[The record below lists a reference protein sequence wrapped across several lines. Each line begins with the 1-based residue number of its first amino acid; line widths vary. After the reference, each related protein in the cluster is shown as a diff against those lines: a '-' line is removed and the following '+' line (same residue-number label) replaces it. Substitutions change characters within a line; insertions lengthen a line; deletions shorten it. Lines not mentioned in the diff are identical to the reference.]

1 MAEAGTPKEVKEA
14 KDGKESKE
22 LSKALKDPIKDLIEH
37 GKEIGFLTY
46 DEINRRLPENTV
58 NGEELDDLFGT
69 LEDLGIEVVDREAD
83 LVRPTDKPVEEEVTL
98 PDIGAETTNSIRMY
112 LTEMGKVP
120 LLTREQELTL
130 TRNIKENEKTLKLIV
145 LESPITMR
153 EIRNWENLLEQ
164 QEMTPKELMP
174 RGRKTN
180 QELSRMRQKMR
191 NVVRFIMAG
200 EKKLVRAEER
210 LKKKGLTPGMRATLQ
225 ERVVHQRSLIINK
238 IVGLNLNLEKIKR
251 LTNKIK
257 TIAAKMRESEHEI
270 VRYEKRFK
278 MPYTELRQHFNQ
290 YKLHKMSPSAFK
302 RLTGYTPMALD
313 STMVNLENVVLRLKR
328 MEALLPLPK
337 DQLYRSYDQIRQLEE
352 TILVDKLK
360 LIRAN
365 LRLVVSIAK
374 KHLNSSLELADLIQE
389 GGLGLIKAVEKFEY
403 KRGFKFSTYATWWIR
418 QAINRA
424 IADQART
431 IRIPV
436 HMKEIISK
444 LTKVS
449 RRYRQELG
457 RDPSVEEYSKHL
469 RLSMEKVREILKI
482 MQDPISLTTPV
493 GEEDDSFLEDFI
505 EDRSGPSPTR
515 SAHEF
520 LRHREVERILS
531 TLSEREAQIIRLR
544 FGIGTGYPRTL
555 EEVGRIFNVTR
566 ERVRQIEAK
575 AIRKLRH
582 PSRSRPLRE
591 YLE

>member
-1 MAEAGTPKEVKEA
+1 MAETETTHKTP
-14 KDGKESKE
+14 
-22 LSKALKDPIKDLIEH
+22 KDPIKDLIEQ
-37 GKEIGFLTY
+37 GKEAGFLTY
-46 DEINRRLPENTV
+46 DEINRRLPEQSIG
-58 NGEELDDLFGT
+58 GEELDDLFGT
-69 LEDLGIEVVDREAD
+69 LEDLGIEVVDREED
-83 LVRPTDKPVEEEVTL
+83 LIRPTEKPVEEEVL
-98 PDIGAETTNSIRMY
+98 PDLGAETTNSIRMY

-200 EKKLVRAEER
+200 EKKLERAQDR
-210 LKKKGLTPGMRATLQ
+210 LKKKGLTPAVKATLQ
-225 ERVVHQRSLIINK
+225 ERVAKERSQIINK

-257 TIAAKMRESEHEI
+257 TIAQKLREAEAE
-270 VRYEKRFK
+270 VARYEKRFK
-278 MPYTELRQHFNQ
+278 MPYTELRQYYAQ
-290 YKLHKMSPSAFK
+290 TQTHKMQPSQFK
-302 RLTGYTPMALD
+302 RLTGYTPTALE
-313 STMVNLENVVLRLKR
+313 STMVNLDNVVVRLKR
-328 MEALLPLPK
+328 MEQGLPLPK
-337 DQLYRSYDQIRQLEE
+337 DQLFRSFDEIRQLEE

-531 TLSEREAQIIRLR
+531 TLSDREASIIRLR

>member
-1 MAEAGTPKEVKEA
+1 MAEPVNATETTKT
-14 KDGKESKE
+14 KDAP
-22 LSKALKDPIKDLIEH
+22 LDPIKKLIEQ
-37 GKEIGFLTY
+37 GKETGFLTY
-46 DEINRRLPENTV
+46 EEINRRLPEGV
-58 NGEELDDLFGT
+58 IGGEELDDLFGT
-69 LEDLGIEVVDREAD
+69 LEDLGIEVVDREED
-83 LVRPTDKPVEEEVTL
+83 LLRPSEKTPEEEIPL
-98 PDIGAETTNSIRMY
+98 PDIGVETTNSIRMY

-130 TRNIKENEKTLKLIV
+130 TRNIKENEKMLKLIV
-145 LESPITMR
+145 LENPITLR
-153 EIRNWENLLEQ
+153 ELRNWESLLAQ

-180 QELSRMRQKMR
+180 QELARMRQKMK
-191 NVVRFIMAG
+191 NVVKFIITAEERMA
-200 EKKLVRAEER
+200 RAEER
-210 LKKKGLTPGMRATLQ
+210 LAKKKISPHVRASLQ
-225 ERVVHQRSLIINK
+225 DKVLKERSQIIGK
-238 IVGLNLNLEKIKR
+238 IIGLNLNLEKIKR

-257 TIAAKMRESEHEI
+257 SIALKLREAEAEI
-270 VRYEKRFK
+270 LRYERRFK
-278 MPYTELRQHFNQ
+278 MSYAELQQLYNQ
-290 YKLHKMSPSAFK
+290 VRVGKITPAVFK
-302 RLTGYTPMALD
+302 KSTGYAPQALE

-328 MEALLPLPK
+328 MEETLPLPK
-337 DQLYRSYDQIRQLEE
+337 DTLFRIYDHVRQLEE

-469 RLSMEKVREILKI
+469 RLSMEKIREILKI

-493 GEEDDSFLEDFI
+493 GDEDDSYLEDFI

-520 LRHREVERILS
+520 LRRREVEKILS

>member
-1 MAEAGTPKEVKEA
+1 MAQAELPKE
-14 KDGKESKE
+14 KESVK
-22 LSKALKDPIKDLIEH
+22 LPKDPIKDLIEQ
-37 GKEIGFLTY
+37 GKEAGFLTY
-46 DEINRRLPENTV
+46 DEINRRLPENTIG
-58 NGEELDDLFGT
+58 GEELDDLFGT
-69 LEDLGIEVVDREAD
+69 LEDLGIEVVDREED
-83 LVRPTDKPVEEEVTL
+83 LIRPNEKPAEEEVL
-98 PDIGAETTNSIRMY
+98 PDIGTETTNSIRMY

-130 TRNIKENEKTLKLIV
+130 TRNIKENEKILKLIV

-191 NVVRFIMAG
+191 VVVRFIMAG
-200 EKKLVRAEER
+200 EKKIERAQER
-210 LKKKGLTPGMRATLQ
+210 LKKKGISPTVRGTLQ
-225 ERVVHQRSLIINK
+225 ERVARERSQIINK

-257 TIAAKMRESEHEI
+257 TIAAKLREAESE
-270 VRYEKRFK
+270 VARYEKRFK
-278 MPYTELRQHFNQ
+278 LPYPELRQHYAETQTN
-290 YKLHKMSPSAFK
+290 KMTPAAFK
-302 RLTGYTPMALD
+302 KLTGYTPQALE
-313 STMVNLENVVLRLKR
+313 STMENLENVVIRLKR
-328 MEALLPLPK
+328 MEQGLPLSK
-337 DQLYRSYDQIRQLEE
+337 DQLFRSYDQIRQLEE
-352 TILVDKLK
+352 TVLVDKLK